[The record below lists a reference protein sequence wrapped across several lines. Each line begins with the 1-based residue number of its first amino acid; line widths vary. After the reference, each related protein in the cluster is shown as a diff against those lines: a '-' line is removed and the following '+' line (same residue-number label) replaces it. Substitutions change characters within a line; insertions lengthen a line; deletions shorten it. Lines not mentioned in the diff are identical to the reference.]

1 MAPRSTIFLWASIFW
16 TLLITLVCLCT
27 YSDVP
32 KVSISNIDK
41 LVHISLH
48 FIFVLLWYLFFESQ
62 KKERKI
68 NLKIKVFLGSLLFGI
83 LIEIL
88 QGVFAKTRSAD
99 LFDVFA
105 NAIGAFSALLMITLF
120 EKLLIKETN

>member
-1 MAPRSTIFLWASIFW
+1 M
-16 TLLITLVCLCT
+16 
-27 YSDVP
+27 P

-88 QGVFAKTRSAD
+88 QGVFTKTRSAD

-105 NAIGAFSALLMITLF
+105 NTIGAFSGLLMIPLF
-120 EKLLIKETN
+120 EKLFIRENN